1 MCYGLF
7 RSEDVLLLVRYIPF
21 SSLGLVTES
30 YQPSGSMQSVELVG
44 YIVVRSEAQRWL
56 PDPSRNIHAALQNL
70 DAFSPRVCLC
80 KVGLT

>member
-1 MCYGLF
+1 MYYGLF
-7 RSEDVLLLVRYIPF
+7 RLEDLRLYAWRILLCA
-21 SSLGLVTES
+21 LGLVTGS
-30 YQPSGSMQSVELVG
+30 YQPSGSVQSVELVG